1 MNVTKAFEFDD
12 NVVIIV
18 AHVKN
23 VKYFNLLITVSVNTN
38 IN

>member
-1 MNVTKAFEFDD
+1 MNVTKAFEYDD

-23 VKYFNLLITVSVNTN
+23 DKYFNFIDNS
-38 IN
+38 